1 MDNLFESYMAAKCL
15 IKAQER
21 IIDDFKSGKRY
32 LKLQEDYRRVCTGY
46 RRELSLRWAT
56 LMPGWSAT
64 GTCGLTIT
72 MPYEIESAIK
82 EIYGLPGSE
91 GSTDEIER
99 LCLFIPYFINALQV
113 DEDNALSKEEL
124 NNLKVILKC
133 SVVTSVNA
141 TTEDPDSD
149 SRNWDYRSKNKEL
162 VKETAEKLKNIG
174 NFTAWMPRKARP
186 GVKFSDISGWY
197 TYPKQQIKILVA
209 EVEESAKI

>member
-1 MDNLFESYMAAKCL
+1 MCL
-15 IKAQER
+15 I
-21 IIDDFKSGKRY
+21 
-32 LKLQEDYRRVCTGY
+32 
-46 RRELSLRWAT
+46 
-56 LMPGWSAT
+56 
-64 GTCGLTIT
+64 
-72 MPYEIESAIK
+72 
-82 EIYGLPGSE
+82 
-91 GSTDEIER
+91 
-99 LCLFIPYFINALQV
+99 IPYFISALQV

-149 SRNWDYRSKNKEL
+149 SRDWDYRSKNKEL